1 MGYDL
6 SERLVIGV
14 ASSALFD
21 LTESHA
27 VFEQGIEEYRAFQD
41 EHVGDPL
48 PPGVAFPF
56 IKRLLG
62 LNDLQPGNKLV
73 EVFILSKNDPTTG
86 LRLMRSIEHYDLAIE
101 RAVFT
106 RGRAPFEYI
115 PALNI
120 SLFLSGNEN
129 DVQQATALGHPAGL
143 VIGSA
148 AVDHGDTDD
157 DDSLRVAFDFDGVLA
172 DDQAERIYREG
183 GLPAFLEHEQHNRF
197 TPLPWGPLRDLLTA
211 LGRIQQLEREST
223 DTNAD
228 YAPRVRVSIVT
239 ARQAPTH
246 ERAITTLRSW
256 NVEVDDAFF
265 LGAVEKGRILR
276 VLKPHIMFDDQ
287 IGHLNPVAKEVASV
301 LIPFGVSNEVPIKA
315 KMSRGRRSVGA
326 KRLNKTYLNARER
339 LRKAWKALT

>member
-41 EHVGDPL
+41 THVGDPL

-62 LNDLQPGNKLV
+62 LNDLRSGSKLV

-101 RAVFT
+101 RAAFT

-115 PALNI
+115 PALDI

-129 DVQQATALGHPAGL
+129 DVKEAMALGHPAGL
-143 VIGSA
+143 VLGSA
-148 AVDHGDTDD
+148 AVDHGDADD
-157 DDSLRVAFDFDGVLA
+157 DDSLRVAFDFDGVIA
-172 DDQAERIYREG
+172 DDGSERIYKSG
-183 GLPAFLEHEQHNRF
+183 DLTSFLEHEVANRF
-197 TPLPWGPLRDLLTA
+197 TPLRRGPLRDFLTA
-211 LGRIQQLEREST
+211 LSRVQEIERVR
-223 DTNAD
+223 AD
-228 YAPRVRVSIVT
+228 SDGGYSPRVRVSVVT
-239 ARQAPTH
+239 ARQAPAH
-246 ERAITTLRSW
+246 ERAIKTLRSW
-256 NVEVDDAFF
+256 NVEIDDAFF
-265 LGAVEKGRILR
+265 LGGVDKGRVLR

-287 IGHLNPVAKEVASV
+287 LGHLDPVAKEVASV
-301 LIPFGVSNEVPIKA
+301 LIPYGVSNESPPTPGEGTPVLN
-315 KMSRGRRSVGA
+315 VGVA
-326 KRLNKTYLNARER
+326 VDRPSLPTSATE
-339 LRKAWKALT
+339 AALG